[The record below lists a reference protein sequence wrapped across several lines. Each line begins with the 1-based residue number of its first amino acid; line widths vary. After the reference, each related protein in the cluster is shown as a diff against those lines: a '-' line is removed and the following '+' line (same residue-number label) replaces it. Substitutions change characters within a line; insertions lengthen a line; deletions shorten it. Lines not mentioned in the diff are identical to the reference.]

1 MKSARSLF
9 SGMAAALAACL
20 VAQAA
25 WAQVPE
31 FAGLAAKV
39 GPAVVNIS
47 VESTVK
53 APRLQGDA
61 PGFPPGSGGSPFDDF
76 FGQFF
81 GQPAPRKEQSLG
93 SGFLIAADG
102 YILTNNHVVEG
113 ADKILV
119 KIEQAAK
126 AYPAKIVGQDADTDL
141 ALIKINAQGL
151 PFLSLGDSSKM
162 RVGDWVLAFG
172 NPFGLDHTVTKG
184 IISAKGR
191 VIGAGPYDDFLQTDA
206 AINPGNSGGPLVNM
220 DGEVIGIN
228 AAILASGQGIGFA
241 IPSNM
246 AKEIV
251 PQLKAGKKV
260 RRGLLGVSVQDLSDN
275 MAKALGLKDTK
286 GALVAQVAP
295 NGPAGKAGVQAG
307 DVITQINGDAV
318 ADARDLTIRIGGM
331 APGDTVRLTVVRKG
345 AVMQLAAVLEE
356 RNAKTLSQSEA
367 GQGEDLLGMT
377 LKTLTP
383 GQSRALGAP
392 AGKGLLVAAV
402 DPDSPADEAG
412 VQRGDVILQ
421 MNQTPVNSLDAAQK
435 LLDDAKARGALLL
448 LLVRHG
454 QQMIGAIALN

>member
-1 MKSARSLF
+1 MA
-9 SGMAAALAACL
+9 AAALAVCL

-25 WAQVPE
+25 WAEIPE
-31 FAGLAAKV
+31 FSTLADKV

-53 APRLQGDA
+53 TPRVQGDM
-61 PGFPPGSGGSPFDDF
+61 PSLPPGLGGSPFDDF

-81 GQPAPRKEQSLG
+81 GQPVPRKEQSLG
-93 SGFLIAADG
+93 SGFLIASDG

-119 KIEQAAK
+119 KIEQSTK

-141 ALIKINAQGL
+141 ALIKINEKNL
-151 PFLSLGDSSKM
+151 PFLTLGDSSKM

-220 DGEVIGIN
+220 NGDVIGIN
-228 AAILASGQGIGFA
+228 SAILASGQGIGFA
-241 IPSNM
+241 IPSDM
-246 AKEIV
+246 AKEVV

-260 RRGLLGVSVQDLSDN
+260 RRGLLGVSVQNLDDN
-275 MAKALGLKDTK
+275 TAKALGLKDSK

-307 DVITQINGDAV
+307 DVITQIDDQAV
-318 ADARDLTIRIGGM
+318 TDARDLTIKIGRM
-331 APGDTVRLTVVRKG
+331 APGDTVHLTVVRKG
-345 AVMQLAAVLEE
+345 AVKQITAVLEE
-356 RNAKTLSQSEA
+356 RNAKTLAQSGSA
-367 GQGEDLLGMT
+367 QGENILGMT
-377 LKTLTP
+377 LKILNAKE
-383 GQSRALGAP
+383 SRALGIP
-392 AGKGLLVAAV
+392 AGRGLLVASVA
-402 DPDSPADEAG
+402 PNSPASDAG
-412 VQRGDVILQ
+412 VRRGDVILE
-421 MNQTPVNSLDAAQK
+421 MNQTPVNSLDEAQK
-435 LLDDAKARGALLL
+435 LIDDAKTRGAVLLL
-448 LLVRHG
+448 IVRQG
-454 QQMIGAIALN
+454 QQMIGAIPLD